1 MARNARLAVVALGGV
16 DGRTAR
22 RLESSGAAG
31 LAAIGGLAADLGP
44 KT

>member
-1 MARNARLAVVALGGV
+1 MARNARLAVIALGGV
-16 DGRTAR
+16 DGGTAR